1 MYIEDGFQCCGLG
14 EMSGLSDFR
23 RPELALKSLFRDD
36 SGLLLRQPHL
46 IFTQAGRGAT
56 YGKRFAAYLIKE
68 GLGTVVATPSKTN
81 PNSGNP
87 LVAWIWTP
95 NKKALKAWGAAHN
108 VKEYTQERDT
118 DEYGYGN

>member
-14 EMSGLSDFR
+14 EISGLSDYR
-23 RPELALKSLFRDD
+23 KPELALKSLFRDSGD
-36 SGLLLRQPHL
+36 GLLLRQPHL

-56 YGKRFAAYLIKE
+56 YGKRFAAYLVKE

-87 LVAWIWTP
+87 LVAWIWTT
-95 NKKALKAWGAAHN
+95 NKKALKKWGVTHN
-108 VKEYTQERDT
+108 VKSAEARDS
-118 DEYGYGN
+118 DEYNDNY